1 MKCEKCNCECKKE
14 KDAYLHSIKI
24 MFSHLG
30 INSTRQEKSLI
41 KGIEKE
47 ILVVSGFSKTG
58 ENKDKSHHYYDTD
71 RNKEPKFQ

>member
-1 MKCEKCNCECKKE
+1 
-14 KDAYLHSIKI
+14 

-71 RNKEPKFQ
+71 RNKEPKFP